1 MSKDDYL
8 NSFNA
13 VLDQIKPILNAIEL
27 RDKYINEVNYLDNEL
42 HTTSYKV
49 ITNDRKTYYEDQ
61 ENNNLQYYY
70 YLLNYFYIFLL
81 ILYLILFFTNY
92 SSFSWIP
99 RIVIFLFLVLYYFI
113 GTFLLGKT
121 VALVNKIIGFF
132 PENVYTDLNDM
143 DNNDLLKNN

>member
-1 MSKDDYL
+1 MSKDEYL

-13 VLDQIKPILNAIEL
+13 VLNQIKPILNAIEL
-27 RDKYINEVNYLDNEL
+27 RDKYTNEVNYLDNEL
-42 HTTSYKV
+42 HTTSNKV

-70 YLLNYFYIFLL
+70 YLLHYFYIFLL

-143 DNNDLLKNN
+143 DNNDLLKKN